1 MTVEIGLVIAGVVIG
16 LLIAYCF
23 AVVKTMIFKREEYNP
38 AWMDYKKWSDDR
50 D

>member
-1 MTVEIGLVIAGVVIG
+1 MTVEIELVIVGVVIG
-16 LLIAYCF
+16 LLIAFCCELIM
-23 AVVKTMIFKREEYNP
+23 AMMPEREKYNP